1 MYALDARTGAELWV
15 HDPAVDRSVGANA
28 CCDVVNRGVA
38 LYEDRVFA
46 GVIDGR
52 LVALDAADGSV
63 VWSVVTVD

>member
-1 MYALDARTGAELWV
+1 
-15 HDPAVDRSVGANA
+15 VGANA